1 MLRRALVVI
10 LAYALSGAGF
20 MFMLI
25 GAFPFLGGE
34 FAWFTKLVPLVWVFA
49 WVAHVRMSVAW
60 VRDHTV
66 DRRWPLWGTA
76 AGLISLASPLLLL
89 YGSLP
94 ADRVRQLQGVL
105 TMGALVCVFFL
116 PSIVLAIKL
125 VRFHLRTQTEA

>member
-1 MLRRALVVI
+1 MLRRTLVVI
-10 LAYALSGAGF
+10 LAYALSGVGF

-34 FAWFTKLVPLVWVFA
+34 FAWFSKLVPLVWVFA
-49 WVAHVRMSVAW
+49 WVAHARMSVAW

-89 YGSLP
+89 HGSLP
-94 ADRVRQLQGVL
+94 ADRVRHLQGAL
-105 TMGALVCVFFL
+105 TMMALGCVFFL
-116 PSIVLAIKL
+116 PSILLAIKL
-125 VRFHLRTQTEA
+125 VRFHPRAQAEA